1 MKNLLLFFFL
11 ASVFFDLEAQS
22 YWQQEVNYFIEVT
35 LDDKN
40 HELFGS
46 EKIEYHNNSSDVLTE
61 IYMHLWPNAYK
72 NGSTALARQKL
83 ENGNSLLY
91 YASPENKGY
100 IDGLDFKVNDKKVD
114 WELDSIHIDIC
125 NTC

>member
-1 MKNLLLFFFL
+1 MDLNRACLHIYRLMKHLLLLVSFTAVFL
-11 ASVFFDLEAQS
+11 DIFAQG
-22 YWQQEVNYFIEVT
+22 YWQQEVNYFIEVR

-72 NGSTALARQKL
+72 NGSTALVRQKL
-83 ENGNSLLY
+83 ENGNSL
-91 YASPENKGY
+91 
-100 IDGLDFKVNDKKVD
+100 
-114 WELDSIHIDIC
+114 
-125 NTC
+125 